1 MPELALFE
9 PQIPQNTGNIIRL
22 CANTGFGLNLVSKI
36 GFTLDNKK
44 LLRAGLDYRE
54 FAEVKIFKTLADF
67 LDAKSNVRIFA
78 ISTKGE
84 SYYHRTNFKLDD
96 VFLFGAETHG
106 LPQYYLDSLSK
117 ENILRIPMQAG
128 SRSLNL
134 ANSCALVAFEAWR
147 QLGFVNSV

>member
-22 CANTGFGLNLVSKI
+22 CANTGFSLSLVGKM
-36 GFTLDNKK
+36 GFNFDNKK

-67 LDAKSNVRIFA
+67 LEAKSSARIFA

-84 SYYHRTNFKLDD
+84 TYYHRADYKLDD
-96 VFLFGAETHG
+96 IFLFGAETHG
-106 LPQYYLDSLSK
+106 LPQSFLDSLTK

-134 ANSCALVAFEAWR
+134 ANSCALVAYEAWR
-147 QLGFVNSV
+147 QLAFVNSV